1 MMDHTILDSPTIQLN
16 PEKIKDYEQHVMYFG
31 DHILTD
37 IYKWQPPTYEVE
49 NVPLPDPVK
58 AWERFK
64 PAQGDRY

>member
-1 MMDHTILDSPTIQLN
+1 MMDHTLLTTDTVTLS
-16 PEKIKDYEQHVMYFG
+16 PEKIKDYKQHVMYFG
-31 DHILTD
+31 ENTVTK

-64 PAQGDRY
+64 PANGDHY